1 MIYETIKEII
11 INGTAYSGMKKAGSK
26 SISGS
31 ALSSDLLPLYL
42 KYKYGYD
49 DVSKIEKSTIGT
61 LIHMGLE
68 QIFKNHK
75 DFTVEKSLSTELN
88 NEWKLTGSIDLINQE
103 KGYLIDWKHV
113 GLDRILKDINKNG
126 KYADYALQMG
136 VYKALAQL
144 EYNKPFKAYLG
155 VFDPTQSYFAKDTP
169 EDVFSLTEVNTFQT
183 EDILEVALEKTN
195 KLQEYID
202 TNIEPPQ
209 CENLL
214 WSRKHGKARPMKCK
228 HYCNVSNNCKYM
240 EKFKPKTPSGQ
251 IKDLLGL

>member
-1 MIYETIKEII
+1 MTYDKITKLII
-11 INGTAYSGMKKAGSK
+11 DGTAYSGVKKSGSN
-26 SISGS
+26 SISAS

-42 KYKYGYD
+42 KHKFGYD
-49 DVSKIEKSTIGT
+49 NVPKIEKSTVGT
-61 LIHMGLE
+61 LVHIGLE
-68 QIFKNHK
+68 QVFKSHK
-75 DFTVEKSLSTELN
+75 EFVTEKSLSTELDN
-88 NEWKLTGSIDLINQE
+88 CWSLTGSIDVINPDD
-103 KGYLIDWKHV
+103 GYLIDWKHV
-113 GLDRILKDINKNG
+113 ELDRILEDIKKNG
-126 KYADYALQMG
+126 KYAGYALQMG

-183 EDILEVALEKTN
+183 DEILEIALEKTN
-195 KLQEYID
+195 KLKEYID
-202 TNIEPPQ
+202 LSVTPSQ

-228 HYCNVSNNCKYM
+228 HYCNVSSNCKYA
-240 EKFKPKTPSGQ
+240 EKFKPKSPSSQ